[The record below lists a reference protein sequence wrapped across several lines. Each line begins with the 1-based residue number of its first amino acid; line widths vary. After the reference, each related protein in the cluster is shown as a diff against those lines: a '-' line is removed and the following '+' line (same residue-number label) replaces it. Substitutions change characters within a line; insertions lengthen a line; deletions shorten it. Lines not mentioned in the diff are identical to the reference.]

1 VATEHDSLYAIDAD
15 APSGVVLWN
24 RSFLTAGLPGATSI
38 VPVPGTVVEGDVLGP
53 EIGITGTPVIDKATN
68 TLYAVAKTEETV
80 GGVAHYVQRIYAI
93 NLSDGSDAVA
103 PFLIGDTTGTNTNN
117 TPVYVYGSGDGS
129 VTDPYNGT
137 GQPVVQLGA
146 DRLVARLACSCSIG

>member
-1 VATEHDSLYAIDAD
+1 
-15 APSGVVLWN
+15 GVVLWK

-38 VPVPGTVVEGDVLGP
+38 VPVPGAVIDNTVGP
-53 EIGITGTPVIDKATN
+53 EVGITGTPVIDKATN
-68 TLYAVAKTEETV
+68 TLYVVARTEETV
-80 GGVAHYVQRIYAI
+80 GGVAHYVQRLDAV
-93 NLSDGSDAVA
+93 NLSDGTNRVA

-137 GQPVVQLGA
+137 GKPVVQFNGLRENERIALTLLGGVVYA
-146 DRLVARLACSCSIG
+146 GWAALDGISPG